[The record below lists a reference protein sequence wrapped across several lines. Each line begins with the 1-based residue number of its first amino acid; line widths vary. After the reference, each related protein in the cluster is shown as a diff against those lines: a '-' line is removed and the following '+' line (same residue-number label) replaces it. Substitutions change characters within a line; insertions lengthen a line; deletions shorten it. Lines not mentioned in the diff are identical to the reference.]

1 MTGVLAV
8 RSTGVFNEIG
18 IFSSC
23 SIFIQL
29 LHLPVIVLLERRL
42 NWPDSEQRIKDLLFA
57 LVLLVAGI
65 VCILLMQFT
74 SFEIIGIGGII
85 FPLVGLIIA
94 FPSYYKR
101 GDNSK

>member
-1 MTGVLAV
+1 MNT
-8 RSTGVFNEIG
+8 
-18 IFSSC
+18 
-23 SIFIQL
+23 
-29 LHLPVIVLLERRL
+29 
-42 NWPDSEQRIKDLLFA
+42 IKDLLFA

-85 FPLVGLIIA
+85 FPFVGLIIA
-94 FPSYYKR
+94 FYSYYKH

>member
-1 MTGVLAV
+1 MNT
-8 RSTGVFNEIG
+8 
-18 IFSSC
+18 
-23 SIFIQL
+23 
-29 LHLPVIVLLERRL
+29 
-42 NWPDSEQRIKDLLFA
+42 IKYLLFA

-94 FPSYYKR
+94 FYSYYKR